1 MLSNITKI
9 IQDPLSLLR
18 WSAVV
23 CLMSLLQ
30 YRQFDF
36 ELVVGNLWITF
47 ARAEVILYILVTLL
61 FALFVMAQTYKI
73 RYFATNNKK
82 QSAGGI
88 LGGIIGIITVWC
100 PACSITIASFV
111 WLSWLIAILPFE
123 WLELKVWAIVL
134 LLWANYMLL
143 RDLEVCRR

>member
-134 LLWANYMLL
+134 LLWANYMIL
-143 RDLEVCRR
+143 RDLTVCRR